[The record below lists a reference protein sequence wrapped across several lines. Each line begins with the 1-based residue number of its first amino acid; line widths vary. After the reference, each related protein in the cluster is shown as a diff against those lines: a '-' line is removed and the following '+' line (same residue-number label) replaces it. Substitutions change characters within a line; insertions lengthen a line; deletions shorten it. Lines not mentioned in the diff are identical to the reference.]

1 MLLHCLQP
9 LGEPKVS
16 EKNVVLVG
24 EEYVLRLDV
33 PVDHPLLVHVVHSTT
48 HLEEDSSSFVLGK
61 LA

>member
-24 EEYVLRLDV
+24 EEDVLRLDV
-33 PVDHPLLVHVVHSTT
+33 PVDHSLLVHVVHPTT